1 MLLNREIRF
10 GFRVFFLRYKLQS
23 LVHWD
28 SWAPPG
34 EFRRELAL
42 LQILL
47 SSCTEWRI
55 CYPFTSL
62 FWHFYALSEPL
73 LWLYSISTST
83 YWTIRNPFIRDILC
97 ALSSWS
103 RFMPWCHSWLSF
115 CPRALYILT
124 LSVKCE
130 CFWFFRITSLTWDV
144 LTRVTILSSHWLL
157 GIDDEHN
164 FNLWFQQMQTS
175 WLRLCNLFFLFLFQ
189 LRSMGDI

>member
-103 RFMPWCHSWLSF
+103 RWVLAVPRVFFCLSILICDCQLHF
-115 CPRALYILT
+115 NVEFSLANMLLVLWACQVYALMSFLA
-124 LSVKCE
+124 L
-130 CFWFFRITSLTWDV
+130 V
-144 LTRVTILSSHWLL
+144 LPKSS
-157 GIDDEHN
+157 IY
-164 FNLWFQQMQTS
+164 FNSIREVWV
-175 WLRLCNLFFLFLFQ
+175 FLIF
-189 LRSMGDI
+189 SYY